1 MTETIIMFYSMYIV
15 NKAMQNYWMFW

>member
-1 MTETIIMFYSMYIV
+1 MTETIIMFYSMYTV